1 MKVIYEFTDDDR
13 EELEM
18 FQQSKEMYWL
28 LHAVKDEL
36 RSWVKYN
43 SQNLSPEQLDG
54 VDKFRTRFYEIINEN
69 QIKLD

>member
-1 MKVIYEFTDDDR
+1 MKVIYEFTDDDSD
-13 EELEM
+13 ELEL
-18 FQQSKEMYWL
+18 FQQSRKLWL
-28 LHAVKDEL
+28 TFWEVEQEL